1 MTRHDHGHP
10 AAVTPSEVLDPVCG
24 MTLPRDNAVGQADH
38 KGQTYYF
45 CSQSCLDQ
53 FRATP
58 EAFLGE
64 RPAATATPA
73 DTERCLLYT
82 SDAADE

>member
-1 MTRHDHGHP
+1 MSRHAHSH
-10 AAVTPSEVLDPVCG
+10 AAVAPAEVLDPVCG
-24 MTLPRDNAVGQADH
+24 MTISLDGAVGKVDY

-53 FRATP
+53 FRGTP

-64 RPAATATPA
+64 
-73 DTERCLLYT
+73 
-82 SDAADE
+82 